1 MSVSQYYGFKY
12 KTLFTYYNKISEK
25 FVRYFLIYV
34 AFCFKAP
41 FPALSKGEGA
51 GGNNPG
57 AALVPLKG
65 DNKDV
70 RELSKT

>member
-41 FPALSKGEGA
+41 L
-51 GGNNPG
+51 PG
-57 AALVPLKG
+57 PLQRRG
-65 DNKDV
+65 
-70 RELSKT
+70 S